1 VACLLA
7 TIVVAGCASA
17 TRTLDDPSVSSLT
30 HGSLTDREYNVAV
43 AVAEAEAAKAGAT
56 ADTSATATVG
66 AGTETDPN
74 AGPACTSGTLLHIKL
89 IGSFNAVTTDLTDAP
104 ITTMLITADPASG
117 KPCLIGVRVDQT
129 SPDPGAAVLFT
140 SFAAASTPAWAV
152 STVPA
157 PTPS

>member
-1 VACLLA
+1 VPAAKTPAPKTTLACLLA
-7 TIVVAGCASA
+7 TIAVTGCASSA
-17 TRTLDDPSVSSLT
+17 TRAHDGPSLT
-30 HGSLTDREYNVAV
+30 HGSLTDREYNVAL

-56 ADTSATATVG
+56 ATTSATATVG

-89 IGSFNAVTTDLTDAP
+89 IGSFNAVTTDLTTAS

-117 KPCLIGVRVDQT
+117 KPCLISVRVDQT

-140 SFAAASTPAWAV
+140 SFAAASSPPA
-152 STVPA
+152 
-157 PTPS
+157 